1 MNTPNFPQ
9 KTPKFRVV
17 PPKITNTP
25 AKPPSQIS
33 PPEPQ
38 DKQTPESSQSGN
50 TSGGGKKKLVILG
63 SICLGLGILALIP
76 IPNYVTG
83 KAKITSRDYA
93 RQRVTM
99 PVDGIVEIKVESNQ
113 EVTKGEEI
121 ATINSPELDKEIAQ
135 ANRFLKEAKGE
146 LTAAQNQLSLSQSRL
161 NLAQQE
167 EAIAASQVTRERQ
180 QYDSAPKLRQFD
192 HEKAGIEDEI
202 TGMQSEI
209 DGIGSQVVAANEDI
223 AGLEI
228 EIAGLN
234 QQLGDV
240 ESNIQAREGLVN
252 QGGLARFDEDTM
264 ELKSQRT
271 QLRNEINQKR
281 RQISNRRQSI
291 VQTQSQIQQR
301 QSLIASKS
309 KDINSLSERSKDI
322 DHELGDDL
330 YSRENS
336 LTIKTAQKE
345 TAAKDFEAAVAQ
357 VKSKAQLVEQWKDEV
372 VRLEEQKNNLTLV
385 AQTSG
390 TVITQELD
398 LTSNNSLK
406 AGEDILE
413 IADLQSLQAKVAV
426 RQEDHNLV
434 QETQAVTFQPKDTGS
449 SRYKAKVQE
458 KDSVIVVENPGDSP
472 KLGVRIL
479 IENDNRLL
487 LPGGEGYAHIK
498 TGKMPIY
505 KKVSH
510 ELGKLID
517 LGKYFPWLMGT

>member
-1 MNTPNFPQ
+1 MNNPNFPQ
-9 KTPKFRVV
+9 KTSKFRVV
-17 PPKITNTP
+17 PPKT
-25 AKPPSQIS
+25 AKQTQPQTS
-33 PPEPQ
+33 PQEPQ
-38 DKQTPESSQSGN
+38 DKQIAEAAKPNQ
-50 TSGGGKKKLVILG
+50 GKKKLVIVG
-63 SICLGLGILALIP
+63 GICLGLGIMAFIP

-99 PVDGIVEIKVESNQ
+99 PVDGIVTVKVESNQ
-113 EVTKGEEI
+113 EVKKGDEI
-121 ATINSPELDKEIAQ
+121 ATVDSPELDKEIAQ
-135 ANRFLKEAKGE
+135 AHRSFKEAKGE

-167 EAIAASQVTRERQ
+167 EVIAASQVARERQ
-180 QYDSAPKLRQFD
+180 QYGNAPKVRQLD
-192 HEKAGIEDEI
+192 YEKAGIEDEI
-202 TGMQSEI
+202 TGVQSEI
-209 DGIGSQVVAANEDI
+209 VGIDSQITAAYEDI

-228 EIAGLN
+228 EIAGSN

-240 ESNIQAREGLVN
+240 ESSIQAREGLVRN
-252 QGGLARFDEDTM
+252 GALARFDEDTM
-264 ELKSQRT
+264 ELKRQKS
-271 QLRNEINQKR
+271 QLRNEISQKR

-291 VQTQSQIQQR
+291 LQTQSQIKQR

-309 KDINSLSERSKDI
+309 QDMNSLSERSKDI
-322 DHELGDDL
+322 DSELGDDL
-330 YSRENS
+330 YSSFNG

-345 TAAKDFEAAVAQ
+345 TATKDFEAAVAQ
-357 VKSKAQLVEQWKDEV
+357 VKSKSQLVEQWKDEV
-372 VRLEEQKNNLTLV
+372 TRLEGQKNNLTLV

-406 AGEDILE
+406 AGEDVLE

-472 KLGVRIL
+472 KLGVKIL
-479 IENDNRLL
+479 IENDNKLL

-498 TGKMPIY
+498 TAKMPIY

-517 LGKYFPWLMGT
+517 LGIYFPWLTGD